1 MKLQRFE
8 NPEVYQDMIEDFL
21 FEDEVENN
29 LPRGVLA
36 SVISGICI

>member
-29 LPRGVLA
+29 LPLGVLA
-36 SVISGICI
+36 ILISGECK